1 MPAALSAAQAGE
13 GATEPACPFDFPIHD
28 HITTLELSSGAFVT
42 ARGRV
47 YGNPGAPAIIVLGG
61 ISAHRFLLGDHA
73 ERTSWWPGIAGPGL
87 ALDPLR
93 HRLLAFDFL
102 AEEVGPFP
110 RVEDQAEALLALAD
124 AAGFDTFQIAGA
136 SYGGTIA
143 LALAALAPE
152 RVTGL
157 HVLCAAHCPHPMT
170 TALRAIQRD
179 IVEFGLARGDGAGG
193 VDLARRL
200 AMTTYRTAQEFKARF
215 DKPDPGCADAAGV
228 EAYLA
233 TRGGEY
239 TARTSPQRFLAL
251 SRSMDAARID
261 PARIRVPAR
270 VFAIEEDRL
279 VPPEDAK
286 ALADAIP
293 GAQLH
298 VCSSLYGHDEF
309 LKEIEAVSRF
319 LEAI

>member
-1 MPAALSAAQAGE
+1 MGPAVLVNEETAQPA
-13 GATEPACPFDFPIHD
+13 EPACRFPIED
-28 HITTLELSSGAFVT
+28 HITTLELASGAFIA

-47 YGNPGAPAIIVLGG
+47 YGPPGAPPVIVLGG

-73 ERTSWWPGIAGPGL
+73 ERQAWWPGVAGPGL

-102 AEEVGPFP
+102 AEDIHPFP

-143 LALAALAPE
+143 LALAARAPD

-157 HVLCAAHCPHPMT
+157 HVLCAAQAPHPMT
-170 TALRAIQRD
+170 RALRAIQRD
-179 IVEFGLARGDGAGG
+179 IVGFALARGDGAGG

-200 AMTTYRTAQEFKARF
+200 AMTTYRTPEEFKARF
-215 DKPDPGCADAAGV
+215 AAPQPGTPDAHGV

-233 TRGGEY
+233 ARGADY
-239 TARTSPQRFLAL
+239 AAHTSPQRFLAL
-251 SRSMDAARID
+251 SRSMDAVNIDISRITA
-261 PARIRVPAR
+261 PVRL
-270 VFAIEEDRL
+270 FAIEEDRL
-279 VPPEDAK
+279 VPMEDVA
-286 ALADAIP
+286 ALSRALP
-293 GAQLH
+293 GAELH
-298 VCSSLYGHDEF
+298 VHSSLYGHDGF
-309 LKEIEAVSRF
+309 LKEVEAVNRF
-319 LEAI
+319 LAVL

>member
-1 MPAALSAAQAGE
+1 MPAVLPAPEAGE
-13 GATEPACPFDFPIHD
+13 GAAEPACPFPIHD

-42 ARGRV
+42 VKGRV
-47 YGNPGAPAIIVLGG
+47 YGPAGAPAIIVLGG

-73 ERTSWWPGIAGPGL
+73 ERASWWPGVAGAGL

-102 AEEVGPFP
+102 ADEVRPFP

-124 AAGFDTFQIAGA
+124 AAGFDSFQIVGA

-143 LALAALAPE
+143 LALAALAPD

-157 HVLCAAHCPHPMT
+157 HILCAADRPHPMT

-200 AMTTYRTAQEFKARF
+200 AMTTYRTAEEFKTRF
-215 DKPDPGCADAAGV
+215 ADPEPGSPDSAGV

-233 TRGGEY
+233 ARGADY
-239 TARTSPQRFLAL
+239 AAHTSPQRFLAL
-251 SRSMDAARID
+251 SRSMDAVQID
-261 PARIRVPAR
+261 PAQIRAPVR
-270 VFAIEEDRL
+270 LFAVREDRL
-279 VPPEDAK
+279 APLGDVE
-286 ALADAIP
+286 ALAASLP
-293 GAQLH
+293 AAQLTS
-298 VCSSLYGHDEF
+298 VSSLYGHDGF
-309 LKEIEAVSRF
+309 LKEVEAVTRF
-319 LEAI
+319 LEGI

>member
-1 MPAALSAAQAGE
+1 MPAAVSATSAGE
-13 GATEPACPFDFPIHD
+13 GSAEPACPFPIHD
-28 HITTLELSSGAFVT
+28 HITTLELDCGSFVT
-42 ARGRV
+42 AKARV
-47 YGNPGAPAIIVLGG
+47 YGPVGAPGIIVLGG

-73 ERTSWWPGIAGPGL
+73 DRASWWPGIAGPGL

-93 HRLLAFDFL
+93 HQLLAFDFL
-102 AEEVGPFP
+102 AGEVRPFP

-124 AAGFDTFQIAGA
+124 AAGFETFQIVGA

-143 LALAALAPE
+143 LALAALAPD

-157 HVLCAAHCPHPMT
+157 HVLCAAACPHPMT

-179 IVEFGLARGDGAGG
+179 IVEFALARGDGAGG

-200 AMTTYRTAQEFKARF
+200 AMTTYRTPDEFKARF
-215 DKPDPGCADAAGV
+215 AGPAPGSCDAAGV

-233 TRGGEY
+233 ARGADY
-239 TARTSPQRFLAL
+239 AAHTSPQRFLAL

-261 PARIRVPAR
+261 SASIRAPLR
-270 VFAIEEDRL
+270 LFAVEEDRL
-279 VPPEDAK
+279 VPASDVA
-286 ALADAIP
+286 ALANAIP
-293 GAQLH
+293 GAALTRI
-298 VCSSLYGHDEF
+298 SSLYGHDAF
-309 LKEIEAVSRF
+309 LKEVEAVTRF

>member
-1 MPAALSAAQAGE
+1 MRVPALAAEEADG
-13 GATEPACPFDFPIHD
+13 EPACLFPIHD

-47 YGNPGAPAIIVLGG
+47 YGPAGAPAVIVLGG

-93 HRLLAFDFL
+93 HQLLAFDFL
-102 AEEVGPFP
+102 ADEVRPFP

-124 AAGFDTFQIAGA
+124 AAGFDTFQIVGA

-143 LALAALAPE
+143 LALAALAPD

-157 HVLCAAHCPHPMT
+157 HVLCAAHRPHTMT

-200 AMTTYRTAQEFKARF
+200 AMTTYRTPEEFQSRF
-215 DKPDPGCADAAGV
+215 ADPAPGSPDAAGV

-233 TRGGEY
+233 ARGGDY
-239 TARTSPQRFLAL
+239 AARTSPQRFLAL

-261 PARIRVPAR
+261 PSAIRAPLRLLALK
-270 VFAIEEDRL
+270 EDRL
-279 VPPEDAK
+279 VPLADIE
-286 ALADAIP
+286 ALAACVP
-293 GAQLH
+293 GAQL
-298 VCSSLYGHDEF
+298 VRASSLYGHDGF
-309 LKEIEAVSRF
+309 LKEREAVSRF
-319 LEAI
+319 LEGL

>member
-1 MPAALSAAQAGE
+1 MPAVLAASEAGE
-13 GATEPACPFDFPIHD
+13 GAADPACPFPIND

-47 YGNPGAPAIIVLGG
+47 YGPACAPGIIVLGG

-73 ERTSWWPGIAGPGL
+73 DRASWWPGIAGPGL

-93 HRLLAFDFL
+93 HQLLAFDFL
-102 AEEVGPFP
+102 AEEVAPFP

-124 AAGFDTFQIAGA
+124 AAGFETFQIVGA
-136 SYGGTIA
+136 SYGGSIA
-143 LALAALAPE
+143 LALAALAPD

-157 HVLCAAHCPHPMT
+157 HVLCAAACPHPMT

-200 AMTTYRTAQEFKARF
+200 AMTTYRTADEFKARF
-215 DKPDPGCADAAGV
+215 ASPAPGSCDARGV

-233 TRGGEY
+233 ARGADY
-239 TARTSPQRFLAL
+239 AAHTSPQRFLAL
-251 SRSMDAARID
+251 SRSMDAVRID
-261 PARIRVPAR
+261 PAAIRAPAR
-270 VFAIEEDRL
+270 LFAVAEDRL
-279 VPPEDAK
+279 VPLADME
-286 ALADAIP
+286 ALANAIP
-293 GAQLH
+293 GASLQT
-298 VCSSLYGHDEF
+298 CSSLYGHDGF
-309 LKEIEAVSRF
+309 LKEVEAVTRF
-319 LEAI
+319 LEAV

>member
-1 MPAALSAAQAGE
+1 MASPALAPEGE
-13 GATEPACPFDFPIHD
+13 ETAEPACPFPIHD

-42 ARGRV
+42 AKGRV
-47 YGNPGAPAIIVLGG
+47 YGPAGAPGIIVLGG

-73 ERTSWWPGIAGPGL
+73 ERESWWPGIAGPGL

-93 HRLLAFDFL
+93 HQLLAFDFL
-102 AEEVGPFP
+102 AEEVRPFP

-124 AAGFDTFQIAGA
+124 AAGFETFQVVGA

-143 LALAALAPE
+143 LALAALAPH

-157 HVLCAAHCPHPMT
+157 HVLCAAHRPHPMT

-200 AMTTYRTAQEFKARF
+200 AMTTYRTAEEFRARF
-215 DKPDPGCADAAGV
+215 TDPVPGSPDAAGV

-233 TRGGEY
+233 ARGADY
-239 TARTSPQRFLAL
+239 AARTSPQRFLAL
-251 SRSMDAARID
+251 SRSMDAVSTD
-261 PARIRVPAR
+261 PASLRVPVR
-270 VFAIEEDRL
+270 LFAIAEDRL
-279 VPPEDAK
+279 APLADIE
-286 ALADAIP
+286 ALAASIP

-298 VCSSLYGHDEF
+298 RCSSLFGHDGF
-309 LKEIEAVSRF
+309 LKELEAVSRF
-319 LEAI
+319 LEGI